1 MLKWTPSESWGRVSS
16 GGFALHL
23 TGNVYLLEGGI
34 LKTYVSFFLFF
45 FVFFLFCVFVGGGE
59 GGGVSGGQL
68 EGKYKL
74 GYCKNVRL

>member
-34 LKTYVSFFLFF
+34 LKTYVSFFLFLF
-45 FVFFLFCVFVGGGE
+45 FVCFLFCVFVVGGE
-59 GGGVSGGQL
+59 GGGVSGGEL
-68 EGKYKL
+68 EVK
-74 GYCKNVRL
+74 